1 MSNYTPSTQTQNSWL
16 SLKAAAEKLAVHPT
30 TLRRWA
36 DTGKIPVMVTPGGH
50 RRFTAEDV
58 AQIAKRRLS
67 VRGREKLESVWAE
80 KAITVTRQDISA
92 QPASWMASL
101 TESDRDKHRKMG
113 QQLMGLTLQFIGA
126 DLADDE
132 NILKETRALGTR
144 YGQIGRDV
152 GMSLTEALQAAMF
165 FRDRMVESALQLPDS
180 ARIRPE
186 ANLRLLKRINT
197 LLNEVQLAIAAEYE

>member
-1 MSNYTPSTQTQNSWL
+1 MSDQNHSLPAKNGWL

-36 DTGKIPVMVTPGGH
+36 DSGKIPVMVTPGGH
-50 RRFTAEDV
+50 RRFAVED
-58 AQIAKRRLS
+58 ITRLSRSSLS
-67 VRGREKLESVWAE
+67 VRGGDKIGNVWAE
-80 KAITVTRQDISA
+80 KAMSVTRQNIST
-92 QPASWMASL
+92 QPATWMSSL

-113 QQLMGLTLQFIGA
+113 QQLMGLTLQFIGSEHE
-126 DLADDE
+126 DE
-132 NILKETRALGTR
+132 NILNETRALGTR
-144 YGQIGRDV
+144 YGQIGREV

-165 FRDRMVESALQLPDS
+165 FRDRMVESAMQLPDS

-186 ANLRLLKRINT
+186 ANLRLLQRINT

>member
-1 MSNYTPSTQTQNSWL
+1 MSDQNYTKPPQTNWL
-16 SLKAAAEKLAVHPT
+16 SLKIAAEKLSVHPT

-36 DTGKIPVMVTPGGH
+36 DNGKIPVMVTPGGH
-50 RRFTAEDV
+50 RRFAIEDIDQV
-58 AQIAKRRLS
+58 SQRSLN
-67 VRGREKLESVWAE
+67 VRSRDKIENVWAE
-80 KAITVTRQDISA
+80 KAITVTRQDISN
-92 QPASWMASL
+92 QPATWMASL

-126 DLADDE
+126 DGTDDE
-132 NILKETRALGTR
+132 SILVETRALGTR
-144 YGQIGRDV
+144 YGQIGREM

-186 ANLRLLKRINT
+186 ANLRLLQRINT